1 MSEFVSILERIRPG
15 YKVGGVVTTPKR
27 GLVDEPGSYAGYTKA
42 ELEAVMPELDK
53 ISQIIN
59 GKNYKQ
65 ATKQQ
70 QTLVR
75 KYHGIS
81 PTNPTDRNRP
91 KTNLD
96 EIKPL
101 KFYRDQGYVTGEEL
115 RKELGYSKE
124 SWRSARSEAKA
135 AKGETVGIKKYFP
148 ALNVRGKVQ
157 GMKDLKELYKVS
169 DGPIKNLSQEAEVIN
184 FKENVKGP
192 KAESAKI
199 VNDLAIKIHKEA
211 MAAGKPKDYRVIA
224 AEVKTTLGENF
235 PKDLKG
241 TDKSHEL
248 NVRRAIRLSGEKPFT
263 DPEVKAKNLLERGIR
278 QSVIKLSDPN
288 SKANVDMLKVQEV
301 FKTKIN
307 PTLEYVARVIKG
319 VDPNKYTSLTTK
331 DKRAASNAV
340 ANYRAFLMVPERA
353 QDGTLLRPGLNPSPK
368 NKKAIIK
375 SITDNSDK
383 FGAWKRT
390 RVRLNAIKKMERD
403 LGIGIREGTPSISAM
418 RKKLSGFLQDK
429 FPRVKQAFKSPFGK
443 KTTSAYSIHEPGGL
457 MSADRGV
464 SYAAEPFQVVR
475 SDINT
480 KMIHLDNARYHTLET
495 LADPDSTP
503 ADKKEA
509 IREYNAKSDNY
520 EKQFLKERSPNDPG
534 PKLLFAKFGEYGV
547 SPDKADPNF
556 NKYPDKVKK
565 NMVNVFNKDKFTMI
579 VPGKR
584 YKETLTKPEDIE
596 KTKQTISDTIAKSKQ
611 TNVKPQALFFKG
623 IQDDYIKSKPAIKA
637 AAGKIPGSSIALAP
651 ADFALMMA
659 SGAPVA
665 ESLASAGSYFL
676 KDPYIGRAV
685 NIPLSVLEMAR
696 NPLESAAK
704 SRERFQKGEEFLRQ
718 YTPKGIQT
726 ALDFDAA
733 QKIKDYFTNKRDG
746 GIVAIKGVI

>member
-1 MSEFVSILERIRPG
+1 MSEFISILERIRPG
-15 YKVGGVVTTPKR
+15 YKVGGIVTTPKR

-65 ATKQQ
+65 ATRQQ
-70 QTLVR
+70 QSLVR

-81 PTNPTDRNRP
+81 PTSPTDRNKP

-115 RKELGYSKE
+115 RKELGYTKQ
-124 SWRSARSEAKA
+124 SWKSARNEAKA
-135 AKGETVGIKKYFP
+135 AKGKTVGIKKYFP

-169 DGPIKNLSQEAEVIN
+169 DGPIKNLSQEAEVIY

-211 MAAGKPKDYRVIA
+211 MTAGKPKDYRVIA

-288 SKANVDMLKVQEV
+288 NKANVDMLKVQEI

-307 PTLEYVARVIKG
+307 PTLEYVAKAIKG
-319 VDPNKYTSLTTK
+319 VDPNKYTRLTTK

-340 ANYRAFLMVPERA
+340 ANYRAFLMVPERT
-353 QDGTLLRPGLNPSPK
+353 QDGTILRPGLDPSPK
-368 NKKAIIK
+368 NRKAIIA

-403 LGIGIREGTPSISAM
+403 LGLGIKEGMPSISAM

-429 FPRVKQAFKSPFGK
+429 FPRVKQAFKDPFGK
-443 KTTSAYSIHEPGGL
+443 KTTSAYHMHEPGGL

-495 LADPDSTP
+495 LVDPEST
-503 ADKKEA
+503 DIEKKNA
-509 IREYNAKSDNY
+509 MQEYNAKSDNY
-520 EKQFLKERSPNDPG
+520 EQQFLKERNPKDPG

-565 NMVNVFNKDKFTMI
+565 NMVNVFNKNKFTMI

-584 YKETLTKPEDIE
+584 YTETLTKPEDIE
-596 KTKQTISDTIAKSKQ
+596 KTKQTILDTIAKSKQ
-611 TNVKPQALFFKG
+611 TGVKPQALFFEG
-623 IQDDYIKSKPAIKA
+623 IQDDYMKSKPAIRA
-637 AAGKIPGSSIALAP
+637 AASKIPGSSIALAP

-665 ESLASAGSYFL
+665 ESLASAGSYLL

-685 NIPLSVLEMAR
+685 NIPLSLAEMAR
-696 NPLESAAK
+696 NPEESMAK
-704 SRERFQKGEEFLRQ
+704 SKERFQKGEEFLRQ
-718 YTPKGIQT
+718 YTPEGIQA